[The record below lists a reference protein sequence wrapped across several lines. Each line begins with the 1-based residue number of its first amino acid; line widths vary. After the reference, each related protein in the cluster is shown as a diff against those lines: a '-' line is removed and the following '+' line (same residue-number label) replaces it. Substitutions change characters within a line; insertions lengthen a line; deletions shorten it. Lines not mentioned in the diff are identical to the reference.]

1 MNLDGKISYQ
11 FEDEKKEKNIKE
23 AIDSHKECEVN
34 DEDDSGIYIEIGDD
48 FKIKDI
54 EKILIEKA
62 IKHNQYNMSR
72 TARSLGISRNT
83 LYYKLDKYNI
93 Y

>member
-1 MNLDGKISYQ
+1 M
-11 FEDEKKEKNIKE
+11 EDKNVEEIRDK
-23 AIDSHKECEVN
+23 HKECEVN
-34 DEDDSGIYIEIGDD
+34 DEEDSGIYIEIGDD

-54 EKILIEKA
+54 EKVLIEKA

-72 TARSLGISRNT
+72 TAKSLGISRNT

>member
-1 MNLDGKISYQ
+1 MKD
-11 FEDEKKEKNIKE
+11 KNVEEIKYK
-23 AIDSHKECEVN
+23 HKECEVN
-34 DEDDSGIYIEIGDD
+34 DEEDSGIYIEIGDD

-54 EKILIEKA
+54 EKVLIEKA
-62 IKHNQYNMSR
+62 IKYNQYNMSR
-72 TARSLGISRNT
+72 TAKSLGISRNT